1 MSLTVS
7 ILLLVLFAF
16 LASVT
21 QRVTG
26 FGFGI
31 FIMTILPYL
40 LPSYGEAT
48 ALSGLLAIMTVLL
61 TAIQRRKDVNWTKLL
76 PILITFL
83 VVSFIGVR
91 IVSMVDSRVFKHV
104 LGGILIFVS
113 VYFFFFNGK
122 VHLKPTMPVQLS
134 MGTLSGLMGG
144 LFAMQGPPAV
154 IYFMSC
160 SGDDKNEYMALTSF
174 YFLIGNA
181 MMTVYRSSN
190 GFVTP
195 VVLKSMII
203 ALPAVALGFWVGS
216 KIYARTPVQLLRK
229 LVYGYMAIAGVVALI
244 S

>member
-48 ALSGLLAIMTVLL
+48 ALSGLLAIVTVAA
-61 TAIQRRKDVNWTKLL
+61 TVVERRRDLRWGKLL

-83 VVSFIGVR
+83 VVSFFAVR
-91 IVSMVDSRVFKHV
+91 IVSAVDSHIFKKV
-104 LGGILIFVS
+104 LGGILILVS
-113 VYFFFFNGK
+113 IYFFFFNGRI
-122 VHLKPTMPVQLS
+122 HMKPSIPVQLS

-154 IYFMSC
+154 IYFLSC

-174 YFLIGNA
+174 YFIIGNA
-181 MMTVYRSSN
+181 MMTFYRYAN
-190 GFVTP
+190 GFVTS
-195 VVLKSMII
+195 VVMKDVLI
-203 ALPAVALGFWVGS
+203 ALPAVILGFWVGS

-229 LVYGYMAIAGVVALI
+229 LVYGYMAIAGLVALI